1 MPAPDVLKAKVCLV
15 GEAAVGK
22 SSLVRRLVDD
32 QYDDRYFPAL
42 GAKVS
47 KTEIPVRV
55 AGRDVTVVLTVW
67 DIMGERTFRE
77 LMADAWLSRV
87 QGVLAVA
94 DVTRPS
100 TFETLPAWVATAR
113 SVSRS
118 VPIILLANKV
128 DLAAG
133 RADETLL
140 TSAAD
145 LGLPWWATS
154 AKTGRGVHGA
164 FRSLAEAIALA
175 NLPPT
180 PTALVPIAVTA

>member
-22 SSLVRRLVDD
+22 SSLVRRFV
-32 QYDDRYFPAL
+32 DDRYDARYFPTL

-67 DIMGERTFRE
+67 DIMGERTFRG

-94 DVTRPS
+94 DVTHPS
-100 TFETLPAWVATAR
+100 TFDAVPEWVATAR
-113 SVSRS
+113 SVSRN
-118 VPIILLANKV
+118 VPTILLGNKV

-145 LGLPWWATS
+145 LGLPWWAT
-154 AKTGRGVHGA
+154 
-164 FRSLAEAIALA
+164 
-175 NLPPT
+175 
-180 PTALVPIAVTA
+180 